1 MSQYPHRKSLCAH
14 VGAWKGILCFC
25 SALMASSSWW
35 TSKHRSSSN
44 PVRTTLFSVLRMS
57 LQTRLGHIECGSS
70 QAESRFE
77 LHLRVCSKWCNTTWN
92 VTLIYGMLV
101 VFSGGRGFP
110 PGSPIKP
117 NNTIGCPSQL
127 RVICLWEGIWT
138 PCEPFRL
145 GVSIWIE
152 KDLLKIGIGLSHNIH
167 RARWSCASISSCIH
181 FRHAIHA
188 FFPSPACNRSL
199 SGKNLKH
206 LLKERSFF
214 YLILS

>member
-1 MSQYPHRKSLCAH
+1 
-14 VGAWKGILCFC
+14 
-25 SALMASSSWW
+25 
-35 TSKHRSSSN
+35 
-44 PVRTTLFSVLRMS
+44 
-57 LQTRLGHIECGSS
+57 
-70 QAESRFE
+70 
-77 LHLRVCSKWCNTTWN
+77 
-92 VTLIYGMLV
+92 MLV

-152 KDLLKIGIGLSHNIH
+152 KELLKIGIGLSHNIH

-206 LLKERSFF
+206 LLGDKPYVSYHFVPLF
-214 YLILS
+214 HAPILLSYCFSVA